1 MADLKTNY
9 VDDVLDSSKNQ
20 LRKYQQIQN
29 DDGTVSFVDVT
40 EYSTTGTSFGAKDI
54 NDTNA
59 AVNELNESLGE
70 NVNSLNLKIDS
81 ANSNISKKQDAST
94 AITTSNIGS
103 QSVNYANSSNYAN
116 SAGSANAA
124 TKAYKDGNGADIAST
139 YLKGTQKNGYFKNR
153 PSVNIDGTICGLIP
167 TYEQDSHGYPGVG
180 LYIQP
185 GSERLI
191 IDWYA
196 DGNPSASYIATTRV

>member
-1 MADLKTNY
+1 MSFPVDYPHVLAHLNADL
-9 VDDVLDSSKNQ
+9 S
-20 LRKYQQIQN
+20 
-29 DDGTVSFVDVT
+29 
-40 EYSTTGTSFGAKDI
+40 
-54 NDTNA
+54 
-59 AVNELNESLGE
+59 ELNIKL
-70 NVNSLNLKIDS
+70 DS
-81 ANSNISKKQDAST
+81 ANANISKKQDAST

-124 TKAYKDGNGADIAST
+124 TKAYQDGDGVNIAST
-139 YLKGTQKNGYFKNR
+139 YLKGAQRDGDFLNR
-153 PSVNIDGTICGLIP
+153 PSVNIAGTICGLVP
-167 TYEQDSHGYPGVG
+167 TYKQSSQGYPVIG

-196 DGNPSASYIATTRV
+196 DGNIIKSYIVTGRA